1 VHYHDE
7 ELTGVVIQALIRVH
21 QVLGPGFLE
30 SVYRQALV
38 VELRRR
44 GLTAETEKEVVIN
57 YEGVEVGRHRLDILV
72 QESVIVELKVVEALG
87 KVHYAQVH
95 SYLKASGLKIAILV
109 NFAGAKADF
118 RRVELT

>member
-1 VHYHDE
+1 M
-7 ELTGVVIQALIRVH
+7 
-21 QVLGPGFLE
+21 

-44 GLTAETEKEVVIN
+44 GLTAETEKEIVIN

-109 NFAGAKADF
+109 NFAGTKADF